1 MKTAAVYIVSTDA
14 GDFLFDE
21 SLALLPGENIETLE
35 SPIVIT
41 FQQETLA
48 PAEDWEEWFLNY
60 DEKMLVLKIQELV
73 EYKMK
78 RLTRDLESRDK
89 H

>member
-1 MKTAAVYIVSTDA
+1 MKTAAVYIASTDE

-21 SLALLPGENIETLE
+21 SLTLLPGENIETLE

-41 FQQETLA
+41 FQQEALA
-48 PAEDWEEWFLNY
+48 STEAWQEWFTDY
-60 DEKMLVLKIQELV
+60 DEKTLVLKIQELI
-73 EYKMK
+73 EQKMK
-78 RLTRDLESRDK
+78 HLARNLELRNK